1 MRISEHFTLAELTT
15 TATGLANVPDPLHL
29 SRLSFLCADLLEPIR
44 GILRVPLRVNSGYRS
59 AEVNRA
65 VRGSATSAHC
75 TGDAADIVPVG
86 IPSEVAMREIA
97 RAHAAGKL
105 PRLDQ
110 CILYA
115 SGMIHIGQPRASQRP
130 RGDLLRSAAPSGA
143 GGPYS
148 AYILR

>member
-1 MRISEHFTLAELTT
+1 MRISQHFTLAELTT
-15 TATGLANVPDPLHL
+15 TSTGLANAPDPVQL
-29 SRLSFLCADLLEPIR
+29 SRLSALCADLLEPVR
-44 GILRVPLRVNSGYRS
+44 ALLGVPLRVNSGFRS

-75 TGDAADIVPVG
+75 SGDAADIVALG

-115 SGMIHIGQPRASQRP
+115 SGMIHIGQPRGSQRP